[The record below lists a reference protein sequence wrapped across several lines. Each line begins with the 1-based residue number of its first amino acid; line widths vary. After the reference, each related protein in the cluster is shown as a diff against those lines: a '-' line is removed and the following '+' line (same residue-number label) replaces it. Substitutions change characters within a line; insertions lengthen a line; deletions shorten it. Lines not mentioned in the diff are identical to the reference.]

1 MTPAER
7 HLRTWMLISSLLY
20 GGAGLV
26 FLFFPR
32 TVLRVLD
39 SFAGPLHL
47 ASVLPGALAAE
58 RFWNIL
64 AFAMAVTI
72 ATASIMV
79 VRDPVGQ
86 KDFCIP
92 VLFSKTASWLTAL
105 IYFVVF
111 SRAFAHLVIFLVDFP
126 LFVLTAVLYARA
138 HIKAGAGSEGLPGVS
153 V

>member
-1 MTPAER
+1 MI
-7 HLRTWMLISSLLY
+7 ISTLLY
-20 GGAGLV
+20 GGGGLV

-32 TVLRVLD
+32 TLLQVLD
-39 SFAGPLHL
+39 SFAGPFHL
-47 ASVLPGALAAE
+47 ATVLPGALAAE

-64 AFAMAVTI
+64 AVAMAVTI
-72 ATASIMV
+72 TTAGIMV

-105 IYFVVF
+105 IYFAVF

-126 LFVLTAVLYARA
+126 LFVLTAVLYA
-138 HIKAGAGSEGLPGVS
+138 KAQTKVGAGS
-153 V
+153 

>member
-7 HLRTWMLISSLLY
+7 HLRAWMMISVLLY
-20 GGAGLV
+20 AGGGIV
-26 FLFFPR
+26 FLFFPH
-32 TVLRVLD
+32 TLLQVLD

-47 ASVLPGALAAE
+47 ATVLPGALAAE

-72 ATASIMV
+72 TTASLMV
-79 VRDPVGQ
+79 VRDPVGK

-92 VLFSKTASWLTAL
+92 VLFSKTASWLSALVYFAL
-105 IYFVVF
+105 I

-126 LFVLTAVLYARA
+126 LFILTAIFYARA
-138 HIKAGAGSEGLPGVS
+138 INKAGAAS
-153 V
+153 